1 MSDENDD
8 KRDDAPDFGG
18 DIKPIAITDEM
29 KKSYLD
35 YAMSVIVSR
44 ALPDVR
50 DGMKPVHR
58 RILYSMWENNH
69 TPDRKHVKSAN
80 IVGAV
85 MGQYHPH
92 GDQAIYDALV
102 RMAQPFSMRLPLV
115 DGQGNFGS
123 IDGDPPAAM
132 RYTESRLDKSAMP
145 LLDDLDRDTVDF
157 QPNYDDSR
165 SEPSVLPAKYPQLL
179 VNGAGGIA
187 VGMATNIPPHNLGEV
202 IDACVAYIDDPEISI
217 EDLNEIIP
225 GPDFPTA
232 GQIMGRSG
240 IRSAYQT
247 GRGSIVMRAKTHI
260 EELRKERG
268 LDEFGNYRYFSQWFS
283 SLYVQSGYTGRSA
296 SLSVAGLLIGG
307 LFAALTFWVSGSLF
321 APILILVLLAPSA
334 PLLFLMFR
342 RSRRQKTFGAQ
353 LPECLDVVV
362 RSLRAG
368 HPSPV
373 AIALVAREMPDPIGT
388 EFGMVSDEMTYGLPL
403 AEGVTNMMNR
413 VGLEDLRLLVIAISI
428 QATTGGNLS
437 DILANLSKVIRER
450 AMLRSKIKALSGEG
464 RMSAIV
470 LSVFPFLLAGV
481 ISLMAPDYYTSVADS
496 PIVRYG
502 IGAALVLMA
511 IGDYIMYRMVN
522 FEI

>member
-1 MSDENDD
+1 V
-8 KRDDAPDFGG
+8 APQIVELLPYFGAFLAAFLG
-18 DIKPIAITDEM
+18 ILFLEI
-29 KKSYLD
+29 LF
-35 YAMSVIVSR
+35 VRSR
-44 ALPDVR
+44 A
-50 DGMKPVHR
+50 
-58 RILYSMWENNH
+58 
-69 TPDRKHVKSAN
+69 
-80 IVGAV
+80 
-85 MGQYHPH
+85 
-92 GDQAIYDALV
+92 
-102 RMAQPFSMRLPLV
+102 
-115 DGQGNFGS
+115 
-123 IDGDPPAAM
+123 
-132 RYTESRLDKSAMP
+132 
-145 LLDDLDRDTVDF
+145 
-157 QPNYDDSR
+157 R
-165 SEPSVLPAKYPQLL
+165 SERKEAINRRLKKAESQKVGDLL
-179 VNGAGGIA
+179 
-187 VGMATNIPPHNLGEV
+187 L
-202 IDACVAYIDDPEISI
+202 
-217 EDLNEIIP
+217 
-225 GPDFPTA
+225 
-232 GQIMGRSG
+232 Q
-240 IRSAYQT
+240 
-247 GRGSIVMRAKTHI
+247 
-260 EELRKERG
+260 ELRKERG